1 MNNIIKNNNIIMSL
15 SIDVIRYII
24 LPMRSLMMLR
34 DRQKS
39 KKEKVQREIYDY
51 CKSHEG
57 INKYVM
63 NLMKNHFLRLSTLS
77 KALYNINTD
86 LIDDISLVCKNNK
99 LSKYT
104 INKTKYFNLI
114 ITKHD
119 FRLERKK
126 YIRIET
132 KVMKKERL
140 NINKMKGKIYFL
152 MEIIDKLIS
161 QIYDFIFGYGY
172 FRGYKSLEIINNS
185 VVGRFK

>member
-1 MNNIIKNNNIIMSL
+1 MSL

-34 DRQKS
+34 DYQKS
-39 KKEKVQREIYDY
+39 KKEKLQREIYDY
-51 CKSHEG
+51 CNYCKSHEG
-57 INKYVM
+57 SHKYVM

-86 LIDDISLVCKNNK
+86 LIDDISLVCINNK

-104 INKTKYFNLI
+104 INETKYFN
-114 ITKHD
+114 D
-119 FRLERKK
+119 FRVERKK

-140 NINKMKGKIYFL
+140 NINKMEGKIYFL
-152 MEIIDKLIS
+152 MEIIDK
-161 QIYDFIFGYGY
+161 FIFKNDPNYPGYWSWWFY
-172 FRGYKSLEIINNS
+172 I
-185 VVGRFK
+185 

>member
-57 INKYVM
+57 RHKYVM

-86 LIDDISLVCKNNK
+86 LIDDISLVCINNK

-104 INKTKYFNLI
+104 INKTKYFI
-114 ITKHD
+114 DRIEK
-119 FRLERKK
+119 KK

-161 QIYDFIFGYGY
+161 QIYDYIFGYGY

>member
-1 MNNIIKNNNIIMSL
+1 MSL

-86 LIDDISLVCKNNK
+86 QIDDISLVCKNNK

-104 INKTKYFNLI
+104 IIKTKF
-114 ITKHD
+114 TKKEIKD
-119 FRLERKK
+119 IK
-126 YIRIET
+126 YICIET

-140 NINKMKGKIYFL
+140 NINKMKKKIYFL

-161 QIYDFIFGYGY
+161 QIYDYIFSYG
-172 FRGYKSLEIINNS
+172 RGYKSLEIINNK
-185 VVGRFK
+185 VVGRY